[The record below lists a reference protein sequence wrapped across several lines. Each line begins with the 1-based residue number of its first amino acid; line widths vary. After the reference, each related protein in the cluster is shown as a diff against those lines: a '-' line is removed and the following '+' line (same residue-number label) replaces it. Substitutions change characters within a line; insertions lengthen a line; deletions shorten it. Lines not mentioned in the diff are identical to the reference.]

1 MSHGVLLKEFLKD
14 YACRLMRFLMILSL
28 IGCLFISF

>member
-1 MSHGVLLKEFLKD
+1 MTNRVLIKEFVKD
-14 YACRLMRFLMILSL
+14 YACRLMRFFVLLSL